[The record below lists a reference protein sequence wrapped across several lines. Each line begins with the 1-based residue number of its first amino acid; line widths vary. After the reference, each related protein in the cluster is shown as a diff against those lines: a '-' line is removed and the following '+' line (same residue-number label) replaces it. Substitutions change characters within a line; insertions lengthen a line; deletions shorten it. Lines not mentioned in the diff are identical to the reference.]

1 MDVSFLLRS
10 PSLSLISVSSSRGYH
25 VQPTVCASGE
35 RAEVKGERWMEG
47 EKRMK
52 EDERERRMVARARYN
67 KYNGW
72 ASSWRESPGD
82 FAGFCNWNAFRG
94 RAKQGT
100 RWINAALLLLCRG
113 CLYFATRLAAERQLN
128 EMSDAILVP
137 SLPTPSFPFA
147 VTLRYMR
154 LLSASPESSTLSL
167 FLLTP
172 LFLVSVSSPP
182 FLLSVPS
189 LPSTLVLSSR
199 VSTQKLEVVIANEV
213 FTEIRWSEW
222 KIFFAV
228 NVRFVGWLMTAT
240 LGTSLGIYI

>member
-35 RAEVKGERWMEG
+35 RAEVKGEWWMEG

-100 RWINAALLLLCRG
+100 RWINAALLLLRRG

-137 SLPTPSFPFA
+137 SFPSPSFPFA

-154 LLSASPESSTLSL
+154 LLSVSPESSTLSL

-172 LFLVSVSSPP
+172 LFLVSVSSLP

-189 LPSTLVLSSR
+189 LPSTLVLFSR
-199 VSTQKLEVVIANEV
+199 VLTQKLEVVIANEV
-213 FTEIRWSEW
+213 FTEICWSEW
-222 KIFFAV
+222 KIFAV

>member
-1 MDVSFLLRS
+1 MVNGR
-10 PSLSLISVSSSRGYH
+10 R
-25 VQPTVCASGE
+25 E
-35 RAEVKGERWMEG
+35 
-47 EKRMK
+47 

-137 SLPTPSFPFA
+137 SLPSPSFPFA

-154 LLSASPESSTLSL
+154 LLSVSPESSTLSL
-167 FLLTP
+167 FLLRFFLY
-172 LFLVSVSSPP
+172 LFHLHHSCCRYHPYHLRSF
-182 FLLSVPS
+182 FLRECWHRNSRS
-189 LPSTLVLSSR
+189 WSQTKFLPKFVGRNEKSSSR
-199 VSTQKLEVVIANEV
+199 LTFGS
-213 FTEIRWSEW
+213 W
-222 KIFFAV
+222 
-228 NVRFVGWLMTAT
+228 VG
-240 LGTSLGIYI
+240 

>member
-10 PSLSLISVSSSRGYH
+10 PSLSLISVLSSRGYH

-35 RAEVKGERWMEG
+35 RAEVNGERWMEG

-137 SLPTPSFPFA
+137 SLPTPSDPFRPLPRYVALYASSVCFSRIFYSFSFPSYSAFSCICFISTILA
-147 VTLRYMR
+147 VGTTRANYARSSFESVDTETRGRDRKRSFYRNSLVGMKNLLR
-154 LLSASPESSTLSL
+154 
-167 FLLTP
+167 
-172 LFLVSVSSPP
+172 
-182 FLLSVPS
+182 
-189 LPSTLVLSSR
+189 
-199 VSTQKLEVVIANEV
+199 
-213 FTEIRWSEW
+213 
-222 KIFFAV
+222 
-228 NVRFVGWLMTAT
+228 G
-240 LGTSLGIYI
+240 

>member
-52 EDERERRMVARARYN
+52 EGERERRMVARARYN

-100 RWINAALLLLCRG
+100 RWINAALLLLRRG

-128 EMSDAILVP
+128 EMSNAILVP
-137 SLPTPSFPFA
+137 SLPSPSFPFA

-154 LLSASPESSTLSL
+154 LLSVSPESSTLSL

-182 FLLSVPS
+182 FLLSAPS
-189 LPSTLVLSSR
+189 LPSTLVLSRECWHRNSR
-199 VSTQKLEVVIANEV
+199 S
-213 FTEIRWSEW
+213 WSQT
-222 KIFFAV
+222 KFLPK
-228 NVRFVGWLMTAT
+228 FVGRNEKSSSRLTFDSWV
-240 LGTSLGIYI
+240 G

>member
-52 EDERERRMVARARYN
+52 EGERERRMVARARYN

-100 RWINAALLLLCRG
+100 RWINAALLLLRRG

-128 EMSDAILVP
+128 EMSNAILVP
-137 SLPTPSFPFA
+137 SLPSPSFPFA

-154 LLSASPESSTLSL
+154 LLSVSPESSTLSL
-167 FLLTP
+167 CIYFLLYL
-172 LFLVSVSSPP
+172 LFLFFLYLFHLHHSCSRHHPYHLRSFFLESVDTETRGRDRKRN
-182 FLLSVPS
+182 FYRNS
-189 LPSTLVLSSR
+189 L
-199 VSTQKLEVVIANEV
+199 
-213 FTEIRWSEW
+213 
-222 KIFFAV
+222 
-228 NVRFVGWLMTAT
+228 VGMKNLR
-240 LGTSLGIYI
+240 G